1 MGGDFASAP
10 NQACCLVGH
19 DAPLARVRRGKSPAA
34 GFLSPGGRGVVVL
47 LAMTRPANPRY
58 GKSRPVDSTAAG
70 AAPGLFFSWEA
81 ATILLPNETAR
92 DGTGCEAPGTS
103 RAADH
108 LWDMS
113 SAPARGCRWHVPAR
127 RAPTPGGSGALG

>member
-47 LAMTRPANPRY
+47 LAMTRPTNPRY

-70 AAPGLFFSWEA
+70 
-81 ATILLPNETAR
+81 R
-92 DGTGCEAPGTS
+92 
-103 RAADH
+103 
-108 LWDMS
+108 
-113 SAPARGCRWHVPAR
+113 
-127 RAPTPGGSGALG
+127 GGSPSPPPAWGTTAGRGAAAVGPCAALACR

>member
-70 AAPGLFFSWEA
+70 RGAYAIRALRGYEPG
-81 ATILLPNETAR
+81 
-92 DGTGCEAPGTS
+92 
-103 RAADH
+103 RAALLLVLLAVTR
-108 LWDMS
+108 LWRYQQDTQRICADDP
-113 SAPARGCRWHVPAR
+113 SASVCGR
-127 RAPTPGGSGALG
+127 

>member
-34 GFLSPGGRGVVVL
+34 GLVVL

-70 AAPGLFFSWEA
+70 RGAYAIRALRGYEPAAGLLCCLCSWPSLGSGDTNRIRNASVPMTRALRCAGGERRA
-81 ATILLPNETAR
+81 SRI
-92 DGTGCEAPGTS
+92 GTS
-103 RAADH
+103 IRLA
-108 LWDMS
+108 
-113 SAPARGCRWHVPAR
+113 
-127 RAPTPGGSGALG
+127 